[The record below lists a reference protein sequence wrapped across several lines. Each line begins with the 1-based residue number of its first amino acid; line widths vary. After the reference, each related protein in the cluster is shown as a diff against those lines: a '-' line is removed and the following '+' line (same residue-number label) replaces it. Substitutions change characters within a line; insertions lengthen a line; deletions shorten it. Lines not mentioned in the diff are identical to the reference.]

1 MARTEEAIRIV
12 AKNRRA
18 LHEFHVL
25 DKLECGIALRGT
37 EVKSLRAGECS
48 IAEAFGMIRRGE
60 LYLLGATIPEYSHG
74 NIHHHEPARER
85 KLLLQ
90 KRQLRNW
97 DKQVREK
104 GITIVPLA
112 LYFKGHLV
120 KVEMALVKGK
130 KLHDKRED
138 VKRRTAEREIER
150 EVSRR
155 R

>member
-1 MARTEEAIRIV
+1 MARDTEAIRIL
-12 AKNRRA
+12 AKNRKA
-18 LHEFHVL
+18 THEYHVL
-25 DKLECGIALRGT
+25 EKLECGLALKGT
-37 EVKSLRAGECS
+37 EVKSLRQGQAS

-60 LYLLGATIPEYSHG
+60 LYLIGSTIPPYSHG
-74 NIHHHEPARER
+74 NIHNHEPARDR

-90 KRQLRNW
+90 QRQLGKW
-97 DKQVREK
+97 DKAVREK
-104 GITIVPLA
+104 GVTIVPLA

-138 VKRRTAEREIER
+138 VKQRDSKREIER
-150 EVSRR
+150 ESARR

>member
-1 MARTEEAIRIV
+1 MARDTEAIRIV

-18 LHEFHVL
+18 LHEFFVL

-74 NIHHHEPARER
+74 NINNHAPARER

-130 KLHDKRED
+130 KMHDKRED

>member
-1 MARTEEAIRIV
+1 MARDTEAIRVV

-74 NIHHHEPARER
+74 NIHNHEPARER

-90 KRQLRNW
+90 KRQLRKW
-97 DKQVREK
+97 DKEVREK
-104 GITIVPLA
+104 GITIVPLL

-150 EVSRR
+150 EVGRR

>member
-1 MARTEEAIRIV
+1 MARDQEAIRVV

-18 LHEFHVL
+18 THEFHVL
-25 DKLECGIALRGT
+25 ETLECGVALRGT
-37 EVKSLRAGECS
+37 EVKSLRAGQAS
-48 IAEAFGMIRRGE
+48 IAEAFGMFRGGE

-74 NIHHHEPARER
+74 NIHNHEPARER
-85 KLLLQ
+85 KLLLAR
-90 KRQLRNW
+90 RQLRKW
-97 DKQVREK
+97 DKQVRER
-104 GITIVPLA
+104 GVTLVPLA

-138 VKRRTAEREIER
+138 LKRRGAEREIER
-150 EVSRR
+150 EFTRR